1 MHDAYWFLFL
11 SVFPETYSS
20 NTLVSSDEN
29 EFQYNV
35 KVMDIG
41 MFYVV
46 YTIPHPVYGMFTTSF
61 SFIHIYLEGLRNDK
75 W

>member
-1 MHDAYWFLFL
+1 M
-11 SVFPETYSS
+11 
-20 NTLVSSDEN
+20 SSDEN

>member
-1 MHDAYWFLFL
+1 
-11 SVFPETYSS
+11 
-20 NTLVSSDEN
+20 
-29 EFQYNV
+29 
-35 KVMDIG
+35 

-75 W
+75 WYTVVYLPVYLISQILMLKATKLILGTNKKVTKLYK